1 MIHNPRVPEVLLTD
15 IFSPRSWRI
24 RDRVLSNDDHTLV
37 MGIVNVTPDS
47 FSDGGAHGTH
57 GEAIAHGLELWEQG
71 ADIVDIGGESTRP
84 GATPVTAA
92 DEIDRVVPV
101 VAELAERGVV
111 VSIDTMKATV
121 AEAAINAGAHIV
133 NDITA
138 LADPD
143 MAPLCAESEVGVILM
158 HMQGTPQTMQ
168 NDPQYEDVVTE
179 VLEYLESRARVA
191 ADNGISS
198 DGIVIDPGI
207 GFGKQ
212 FEHNLAL
219 LGGIARFASTGF
231 PVLIGTS
238 RKGFLARILRDA
250 GFEVPAASRDAAT
263 ASTVALAIAGGATIV
278 RVHNV
283 GHGVQ
288 AARTADAMVRAPLGR

>member
-1 MIHNPRVPEVLLTD
+1 MTD
-15 IFSPRSWRI
+15 IFLPRLWRI
-24 RDRVLSNDDHTLV
+24 RDRVLSNEDHTLV

-47 FSDGGAHGTH
+47 FSDGGTH
-57 GEAIAHGLELWEQG
+57 ETHREAIAHGLELWDQG
-71 ADIVDIGGESTRP
+71 ADIVDVGGESTRP
-84 GATPVTAA
+84 GATPVAAA
-92 DEIDRVVPV
+92 DEIDRVTPV
-101 VAELAERGVV
+101 VAALVERGVV

-121 AEAAINAGAHIV
+121 AAAAIAAGAHIV

-143 MAPLCAESEVGVILM
+143 MAPLCAESEVAVILM

-168 NDPQYEDVVTE
+168 DDPSYADVVAE

-191 ADNGISS
+191 TDNGINT
-198 DGIVIDPGI
+198 DRIVIDPGI

-212 FEHNLAL
+212 FEHNLSL
-219 LGGIARFASTGF
+219 LGGVARFVATGF

-238 RKGFLARILRDA
+238 RKGLLGQILRDA
-250 GFEVPAASRDAAT
+250 GFEVPAADRDAAT
-263 ASTVALAIAGGATIV
+263 ASTVALAIAAGATIV

-288 AARTADAMVRAPLGR
+288 AARTADAMVRAPLRR

>member
-1 MIHNPRVPEVLLTD
+1 MTD
-15 IFSPRSWRI
+15 ISFPRLWRI
-24 RDRVLSNDDHTLV
+24 RDRVLSNEDHTLV

-47 FSDGGAHGTH
+47 FSDGGTLETH
-57 GEAIAHGLELWEQG
+57 REAIAHGLKLWEQG

-92 DEIDRVVPV
+92 DEFDRVVPV
-101 VAELAERGVV
+101 VAALVERGVV

-121 AEAAINAGAHIV
+121 AGAAIAAGAHIV

-138 LADPD
+138 LTDPE
-143 MAPLCAESEVGVILM
+143 MAPLCAESAVGVVLM

-168 NDPQYEDVVTE
+168 NDPDYADVVTE
-179 VLEYLESRARVA
+179 VLEYLESRARFA
-191 ADNGISS
+191 TDNGINT
-198 DGIVIDPGI
+198 DRIVIDPGI

-212 FEHNLAL
+212 FHHNLSL
-219 LGGIARFASTGF
+219 LGGVARFAATGF

-238 RKGFLARILRDA
+238 RKGFLGKILRDA
-250 GFEVPAASRDAAT
+250 GFEVPAADRDAAT

>member
-1 MIHNPRVPEVLLTD
+1 MIHSPGAPEVLLTD
-15 IFSPRSWRI
+15 IFLPRLWRI
-24 RDRVLSNDDHTLV
+24 RDRVLSNEDHTLV

-47 FSDGGAHGTH
+47 FSDGGTH
-57 GEAIAHGLELWEQG
+57 ETHREAIAHGLELWDQG
-71 ADIVDIGGESTRP
+71 ADIVDVGGESTRP
-84 GATPVTAA
+84 GATPVAAA
-92 DEIDRVVPV
+92 DEIDRVTPV
-101 VAELAERGVV
+101 VAALVERGVV

-121 AEAAINAGAHIV
+121 AAAAIAAGAHIV

-143 MAPLCAESEVGVILM
+143 MAPLCAESEVAVILM

-168 NDPQYEDVVTE
+168 DDPSYADVVAE

-191 ADNGISS
+191 TDNGINT
-198 DGIVIDPGI
+198 DRIVIDPGI

-212 FEHNLAL
+212 FEHNLSL
-219 LGGIARFASTGF
+219 LGGVARFVATGF

-238 RKGFLARILRDA
+238 RKGLLGQILRDA
-250 GFEVPAASRDAAT
+250 GFEVPAADRDAAT
-263 ASTVALAIAGGATIV
+263 ASTVALAIAAGATIV

-288 AARTADAMVRAPLGR
+288 AARTADAMVRAPLRR